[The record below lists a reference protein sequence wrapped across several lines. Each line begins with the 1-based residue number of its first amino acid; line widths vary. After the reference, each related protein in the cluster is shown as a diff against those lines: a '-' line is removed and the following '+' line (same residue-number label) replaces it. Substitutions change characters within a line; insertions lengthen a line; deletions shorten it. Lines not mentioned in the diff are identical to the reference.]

1 MWVIILEKQKVNV
14 HSTKSEHSGVRG
26 FLESFLRRFRNLAF
40 LMMLLPLVFL
50 VILCISLSVLPGV
63 ALYQSVSVATQ
74 ELHSAIHYFSLA
86 FSLGAG
92 FVLYGLTLIFVVP
105 LVNFLL
111 PFRVKPFR
119 GIWFSLESIP
129 WYYHNGLAYVVRY
142 TFLEFI
148 TPSPLNILY
157 FKMMGMKIGK
167 GVVINTSHISDPC
180 LITLEDHVT
189 IGGSVTM
196 FAHYGQKGYLI
207 VSPVHIGKGTTI
219 GLKASVMG
227 GVTVGEN
234 VMVSPHTALLPKTE
248 LKDQQSA

>member
-1 MWVIILEKQKVNV
+1 M
-14 HSTKSEHSGVRG
+14 HSTSSDRKGLRG
-26 FLESFLRRFRNLAF
+26 FLEAFLRRFRNVAF
-40 LMMLLPLVFL
+40 LLFLLPLVVL
-50 VILCISLSVLPGV
+50 VILSLSLSVLPAV
-63 ALYQSVSVATQ
+63 VLYQSVSEATT
-74 ELHSAIHYFSLA
+74 ELHFTLRYFSLA
-86 FSLGAG
+86 LSLGAG
-92 FVLYGLTLIFVVP
+92 FLLYGLTLIFVVP
-105 LVNFLL
+105 AINFLL
-111 PFRVKPFR
+111 PFKVKPFR

-129 WYYHNGLAYVVRY
+129 WYYHNGLAYIVRY

-227 GVTVGEN
+227 GVRVGEN
-234 VMVSPHTALLPKTE
+234 QMISPHTALLPKTE
-248 LKDQQSA
+248 IPDSKSA